1 MMLYTIGEGS
11 MPLNEV
17 VEVYLQ
23 RASELLKEI
32 VRDFPISDP
41 ETGVEYHMFIHG
53 NVYNPLFK
61 DQYHERVWEHDTRT
75 DEEFQQEVDDLRQA
89 LLEDE
94 DE

>member
-1 MMLYTIGEGS
+1 
-11 MPLNEV
+11 
-17 VEVYLQ
+17 
-23 RASELLKEI
+23 
-32 VRDFPISDP
+32 
-41 ETGVEYHMFIHG
+41 MFIHG

>member
-1 MMLYTIGEGS
+1 M
-11 MPLNEV
+11 
-17 VEVYLQ
+17 
-23 RASELLKEI
+23 KEI